1 MNRGNIIN
9 KKIAIFAL
17 SSVLAASSLT
27 TGCSKVISNVNSNG
41 SSNFS
46 SKNTDDYS
54 LSDVYKGLTI
64 GKYLTRVDDYIADDK
79 LSFDEAKEIVAHSS
93 KIVHDKE
100 FLKAFSKSDD
110 LTISIEDLDNIY
122 MEGYK
127 NKEEETC
134 NTAIFLLCNSI
145 IKANIIDCYNL
156 NEEKIEDFEIVGN
169 SIKYFCNGIDFNVN
183 EYGVSFK
190 YDGES
195 YLLEAQVK
203 DRENAA
209 YDICSIAR
217 AAKYNELSL
226 EYAHEKKCVLENA
239 YNKLKSILLM
249 DLNYKNKPR
258 QEKITVGLKSKKTYK
273 GLKFDG
279 SFSLEK
285 NSKKERVVRE
295 YLKIIRK
302 NGLNNQNESESSPTQ
317 NNENNNLPKKL
328 VK

>member
-1 MNRGNIIN
+1 MNRSNIIN
-9 KKIAIFAL
+9 KKLAVIAL
-17 SSVLAASSLT
+17 SSVLTAASLT
-27 TGCSKVISNVNSNG
+27 TGCSNG

-46 SKNTDDYS
+46 SKNTDKYS

-79 LSFDEAKEIVAHSS
+79 LSFDEAKEIVAYKS
-93 KIVHDKE
+93 KIEHDEE

-110 LTISIEDLDNIY
+110 LTISIENLDNIY
-122 MEGYK
+122 REGYK
-127 NKEEETC
+127 NNEEKTC

-169 SIKYFCNGIDFNVN
+169 SIEYFSDGIDFNVD

-190 YDGES
+190 YDGDS
-195 YLLEAQVK
+195 YLLKAK
-203 DRENAA
+203 ENAA

-226 EYAHEKKCVLENA
+226 NYAHEKKYVLENA

-249 DLNYKNKPR
+249 DLNYKNKSC
-258 QEKITVGLKSKKTYK
+258 QKKITVGLISKKTYK

-279 SFSLEK
+279 SFSFEK

-302 NGLNNQNESESSPTQ
+302 NRLNNKNESESSPTQ

>member
-79 LSFDEAKEIVAHSS
+79 LSFDEAKEKVAYKS
-93 KIVHDKE
+93 KIEHDEE

-226 EYAHEKKCVLENA
+226 EYAHEKKYVLENA

-279 SFSLEK
+279 SFSFEK

>member
-1 MNRGNIIN
+1 MNRSNIIN
-9 KKIAIFAL
+9 KKLAVIAL
-17 SSVLAASSLT
+17 SSVLTAASLT
-27 TGCSKVISNVNSNG
+27 TGCSNV
-41 SSNFS
+41 S

-64 GKYLTRVDDYIADDK
+64 GKDLTRVDDYIADDK
-79 LSFDEAKEIVAHSS
+79 FSFDEAKEIVAYKS
-93 KIVHDKE
+93 KIEHDEE

-110 LTISIEDLDNIY
+110 LTISIENLDNIY
-122 MEGYK
+122 REGYK
-127 NKEEETC
+127 NNEEKTC

-169 SIKYFCNGIDFNVN
+169 SIEYFSDGIDFNVD

-190 YDGES
+190 YDGDS
-195 YLLEAQVK
+195 YLLKAK
-203 DRENAA
+203 ENAA

-226 EYAHEKKCVLENA
+226 NYAHEKKYVLENA

-249 DLNYKNKPR
+249 DLNYKNKSC
-258 QEKITVGLKSKKTYK
+258 QKKITVGLISKKTYK

-279 SFSLEK
+279 SFSFEK
-285 NSKKERVVRE
+285 NLKKERVVRE

-302 NGLNNQNESESSPTQ
+302 NRLNNQNESESSPTQ

>member
-27 TGCSKVISNVNSNG
+27 GC
-41 SSNFS
+41 
-46 SKNTDDYS
+46 SKNTDNYS
-54 LSDVYKGLTI
+54 LTDVYKGLTI
-64 GKYLTRVDDYIADDK
+64 GKDLTRVDDYIADDK
-79 LSFDEAKEIVAHSS
+79 LSFDEAKEIVTYKS
-93 KIVHDKE
+93 KIENDEE
-100 FLKAFSKSDD
+100 FLKAFSKYDD
-110 LTISIEDLDNIY
+110 LTISIEELDNIY
-122 MEGYK
+122 REGYK
-127 NKEEETC
+127 NNEEQTC
-134 NTAIFLLCNSI
+134 NTAIFLLCNLI

-169 SIKYFCNGIDFNVN
+169 SIEYFSDGIDFNVD

-195 YLLEAQVK
+195 YLLKAQV
-203 DRENAA
+203 DAA

-226 EYAHEKKCVLENA
+226 NYAHEKKYILENA

-249 DLNYKNKPR
+249 DLNYKNKSC
-258 QEKITVGLKSKKTYK
+258 QKKITVGLISKKTYK

-279 SFSLEK
+279 SFSFEK

-295 YLKIIRK
+295 YLKIIRR
-302 NGLNNQNESESSPTQ
+302 NRLNNQNESECSQTQ

>member
-27 TGCSKVISNVNSNG
+27 GC
-41 SSNFS
+41 
-46 SKNTDDYS
+46 SKNTDNYS
-54 LSDVYKGLTI
+54 LTDVYKGLTI
-64 GKYLTRVDDYIADDK
+64 GKDLTRVDDYIADDK
-79 LSFDEAKEIVAHSS
+79 LSFDEAKEIVTYKS
-93 KIVHDKE
+93 KIEHDEE
-100 FLKAFSKSDD
+100 FLKAFNKYDD
-110 LTISIEDLDNIY
+110 LTISIEELDNIY
-122 MEGYK
+122 REGYK
-127 NKEEETC
+127 NNEEQTC
-134 NTAIFLLCNSI
+134 NTAIFLLCNLI

-169 SIKYFCNGIDFNVN
+169 SIEYFCDGIDFNVN

-226 EYAHEKKCVLENA
+226 EYAHEKKYILENA

-258 QEKITVGLKSKKTYK
+258 QEKITVGLISKKTYK

-279 SFSLEK
+279 SFSFEK

-295 YLKIIRK
+295 YLKIIRR
-302 NGLNNQNESESSPTQ
+302 NRLNNQNESECSQTQ

>member
-27 TGCSKVISNVNSNG
+27 GC
-41 SSNFS
+41 
-46 SKNTDDYS
+46 SKNTDNYS
-54 LSDVYKGLTI
+54 LTDVYKGLTI
-64 GKYLTRVDDYIADDK
+64 GKDLTRVDDYIADDK
-79 LSFDEAKEIVAHSS
+79 LSFDEAKEIVTYKS
-93 KIVHDKE
+93 KIEHDEE
-100 FLKAFSKSDD
+100 FLKAFNKYDD
-110 LTISIEDLDNIY
+110 LTISIEELDNIY
-122 MEGYK
+122 REGYK
-127 NKEEETC
+127 NNEEQTC
-134 NTAIFLLCNSI
+134 NTAIFLLCNLI

-226 EYAHEKKCVLENA
+226 EYAHEKKYILENA

-279 SFSLEK
+279 SFSFEK

>member
-1 MNRGNIIN
+1 MNRSNIIN
-9 KKIAIFAL
+9 KKLAVIAL
-17 SSVLAASSLT
+17 SSVLTAASLT
-27 TGCSKVISNVNSNG
+27 TGCSNG

-46 SKNTDDYS
+46 SKNTDNYS

-79 LSFDEAKEIVAHSS
+79 LSFDEAKEKVAYKS
-93 KIVHDKE
+93 KIEHDEE

-122 MEGYK
+122 REGYK
-127 NKEEETC
+127 NNEEKTC

-195 YLLEAQVK
+195 YLLKAQV
-203 DRENAA
+203 DAA

-226 EYAHEKKCVLENA
+226 NYAHEKKYILENA

-279 SFSLEK
+279 SFSFEK

-295 YLKIIRK
+295 YLKIIRR
-302 NGLNNQNESESSPTQ
+302 NRLNNQNESECSQTQ

>member
-1 MNRGNIIN
+1 MNRSNIIN
-9 KKIAIFAL
+9 KKLAVIAL
-17 SSVLAASSLT
+17 SSVLTASSLT
-27 TGCSKVISNVNSNG
+27 TGCSNG

-46 SKNTDDYS
+46 SKNTDNYS

-79 LSFDEAKEIVAHSS
+79 LSFDEAKEKVAYKS
-93 KIVHDKE
+93 KIEHDEE

-122 MEGYK
+122 REGYK
-127 NKEEETC
+127 NNEEKTC

-169 SIKYFCNGIDFNVN
+169 SIEYFSDGIDFNVD

-195 YLLEAQVK
+195 YLLKAQV
-203 DRENAA
+203 DAA

-226 EYAHEKKCVLENA
+226 NYAHEKKYILENA

-249 DLNYKNKPR
+249 DLNYKNKSC
-258 QEKITVGLKSKKTYK
+258 QKKITVGLISKKTYK

-279 SFSLEK
+279 SFSFEK

-295 YLKIIRK
+295 YLKIIRR
-302 NGLNNQNESESSPTQ
+302 NRLNNQNESECSQTQ

>member
-1 MNRGNIIN
+1 
-9 KKIAIFAL
+9 
-17 SSVLAASSLT
+17 
-27 TGCSKVISNVNSNG
+27 
-41 SSNFS
+41 
-46 SKNTDDYS
+46 
-54 LSDVYKGLTI
+54 
-64 GKYLTRVDDYIADDK
+64 
-79 LSFDEAKEIVAHSS
+79 
-93 KIVHDKE
+93 
-100 FLKAFSKSDD
+100 
-110 LTISIEDLDNIY
+110 

-169 SIKYFCNGIDFNVN
+169 SIEYFLGGKDFYVN

-195 YLLEAQVK
+195 YLLEAQ
-203 DRENAA
+203 ENAA

-226 EYAHEKKCVLENA
+226 EYAHEKNYVLENA

-249 DLNYKNKPR
+249 DLNYKNKSH
-258 QEKITVGLKSKKTYK
+258 QEKIAVGLISKKTYK
-273 GLKFDG
+273 GLEFDG
-279 SFSLEK
+279 SFSFEE

-295 YLKIIRK
+295 YLKIIRN
-302 NGLNNQNESESSPTQ
+302 NGLNNQNESECSQTQ